1 MPPTPAQK
9 RLANA
14 LAALKTLQDTGKVV
28 LRSSDLSRPHRE
40 ILLANGF
47 LRLVVKGWYMPSRP
61 GEAAGDTTP
70 WYAAMRDFIR
80 GYCDNRF
87 GEAWHVSADYSL
99 VLHAGNTISPKQI
112 VVHSPKAKNSLL
124 SLPDGCSLL
133 DYQAKD
139 FVPQDRIEVI
149 DGIRVLTLPLAL
161 IRVPESFFRTYAND
175 AQIVLHRLQDVS
187 ELNREL
193 LAGGHSVVAGRL
205 AGALRAIGRAELADD
220 MMATL
225 RTAAYVIVETNPF
238 AASTTQF
245 AGARVNSPYVLRM
258 RLMWERMRASVIEV
272 FPAEPGLPA
281 DIETYMHAI
290 EEVYR
295 TDAYHSLSIEGYRV
309 TDALIDRVATGQ
321 WDPAQHAADADAR
334 NAMAAHGYWLAHNAV
349 KESIRKILTSA
360 NPGDVYRNDHGSWF
374 RALFS
379 PSVNAR
385 ILTAADLAGYRS
397 HQVYIKNAAHVPP
410 PKEAVRDMMP
420 ELFSLLMHE
429 PHAAVRAVLGHFM
442 FVYIHPYMDGNGRI
456 GRFLMNA
463 MLASGGYP
471 WTIVRV
477 ERRAEYMAALDAASS
492 QGEIAL
498 FADFIASS
506 MKTRVL

>member
-9 RLANA
+9 RLTEA
-14 LAALKTLQDTGKVV
+14 LAALKVLQDAGKIV
-28 LRSSDLSRPHRE
+28 LRSSDLPRANRE

-61 GEAAGDTTP
+61 REAEGDTTP

-80 GYCDNRF
+80 GYSDDRF
-87 GEAWHVSADYSL
+87 GEAWYVSADYSL
-99 VLHAGNTISPKQI
+99 LLHAGNTISPKQV

-124 SLPDGCSLL
+124 SLPDGRSLL
-133 DYQAKD
+133 DYGAKD
-139 FVPQDRIEVI
+139 FAPLDRIERL

-161 IRVPESFFRTYAND
+161 IRVPEAFFRTYASD
-175 AQIVLHRLQDVS
+175 AQIILHRLQDVS
-187 ELNREL
+187 EINRDL

-220 MMATL
+220 ILATL
-225 RTAAYVIVETNPF
+225 RTAGYTVLETNPF
-238 AASTTQF
+238 TTPTTQF

-258 RLMWERMRASVIEV
+258 RLMWERMRAAVIQA
-272 FPAEPGLPA
+272 FPPEPGLPA
-281 DIETYMHAI
+281 DIEAYMHAV
-290 EEVYR
+290 EEAYR

-309 TDALIDRVATGQ
+309 TDALIQRVATGQ
-321 WDPAQHAADADAR
+321 WSPAQHAADADAR

-349 KESIRKILTSA
+349 KGSIRKILA
-360 NPGDVYRNDHGSWF
+360 RENPGGVYRSDHGAWF
-374 RALFS
+374 RALFA
-379 PSVNAR
+379 PSVDAR
-385 ILTAADLAGYRS
+385 ILTATNLAGYRGQ
-397 HQVYIKNAAHVPP
+397 QVYIKNAVHVPP

-420 ELFSLLMHE
+420 EFFSLLMRE

-463 MLASGGYP
+463 MFASGGYP

-477 ERRAEYMAALDAASS
+477 ERRAEYMAALDAASA
-492 QGEIAL
+492 QGEIGL
-498 FADFIASS
+498 FAAFVASS
-506 MKTRVL
+506 MGMMGA